1 MSRTYPRGD
10 MYYFDKCQPD
20 LNQDVATGKQI
31 P

>member
-10 MYYFDKCQPD
+10 MYYFDKSQPD
-20 LNQDVATGKQI
+20 LNQDVATGKQL